1 MSLKNPDTATRFVWK
16 LWPKGLDSSIRGPK
30 HQPETPDWW
39 MPTLKYTF
47 SISLP
52 LFSSKLLKQTLGP
65 PGTSPPCKSTKLCC
79 VMRGEVKR
87 RALSYV
93 PSLCWTKKRS
103 DGIMVEKHSP
113 SQRDSAYLRKETVSS
128 LCFWT
133 LLDSSTLDPLCPKIY
148 TFCFSF
154 LSHCC
159 RNEKAS
165 VKCLCLTFLRWVY
178 SSSSSS

>member
-79 VMRGEVKR
+79 VMRREVKR

-103 DGIMVEKHSP
+103 WDHGRETLPLPERLSTPQERNSEQSVLLNP
-113 SQRDSAYLRKETVSS
+113 SRQLNIGLFMSQNLH
-128 LCFWT
+128 F
-133 LLDSSTLDPLCPKIY
+133 LL
-148 TFCFSF
+148 F
-154 LSHCC
+154 LSF
-159 RNEKAS
+159 S
-165 VKCLCLTFLRWVY
+165 L
-178 SSSSSS
+178 S